1 MAEWSNAT
9 VLKTVVPKGTGGSN
23 PSLSAQI
30 NKMEY
35 KDILKYG
42 EIQYITG
49 RLDELYK
56 GYVPNSTSKDNRIV
70 DSRISKYEEKL
81 KSLDEVSFYL
91 YVTERKNKVYSKERG
106 KNEIKSLLSKC
117 LELIEDVEIRNK
129 IINQIEKY

>member
-1 MAEWSNAT
+1 
-9 VLKTVVPKGTGGSN
+9 
-23 PSLSAQI
+23 
-30 NKMEY
+30 MEY

-81 KSLDEVSFYL
+81 KLLDEVSFYL

>member
-1 MAEWSNAT
+1 MKYE
-9 VLKTVVPKGTGGSN
+9 
-23 PSLSAQI
+23 
-30 NKMEY
+30 
-35 KDILKYG
+35 DILRFG

-56 GYVPNSTSKDNRIV
+56 GFVPHSTSKDNRII

-81 KSLDEVSFYL
+81 KSIDEVAFYL
-91 YVTERKNKVYSKERG
+91 YSTEKKNKMFSKQRG

-117 LELIEDVEIRNK
+117 LELVEDEEVKNK